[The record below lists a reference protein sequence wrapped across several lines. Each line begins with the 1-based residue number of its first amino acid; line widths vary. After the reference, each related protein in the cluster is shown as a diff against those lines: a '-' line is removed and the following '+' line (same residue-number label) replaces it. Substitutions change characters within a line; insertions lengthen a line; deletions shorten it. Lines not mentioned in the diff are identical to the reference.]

1 MKGKKFFCGIL
12 VSVFMGSLPLQAFA
26 AERAEWVEN
35 NMNIHMRNTDFQEY
49 YEVDYLNVEQGQ
61 MESDFFHSING
72 DIYLLM
78 IDGGFVPY
86 PDLLLCENGTVHV
99 PFDVIETPL
108 QLTLQ
113 PQEENGEVTV
123 KKEDLELYLHYSNL
137 EVTEINGRVYVPLRY
152 LAEAFGCEVG
162 YISDYRSAFCNDE
175 NRGTRPQIRIIT
187 VETPEAYEKV
197 YTKEEAMMILQKLSE
212 EEYRQIKEAKIEGEQ
227 SFEGYDPAVIFDSG
241 KELGRY
247 DVYQLKGFEGLPIF
261 FNRYT
266 GEVFG
271 SNPYTGLISVLE
283 GFSDISKAI

>member
-162 YISDYRSAFCNDE
+162 YISDYRKEICGDE
-175 NRGTRPQIRIIT
+175 EKEMQPQIRIIT
-187 VETPEAYEKV
+187 VETPKVREKI
-197 YTKEEAMMILQKLSE
+197 YTKEEAMDILQALSE
-212 EEYRQIKEAKIEGEQ
+212 EEYRQIKEGMEESKQTFAEYEPK
-227 SFEGYDPAVIFDSG
+227 AIFDSG
-241 KELGRY
+241 KKMGRY
-247 DVYQLKGFEGLPIF
+247 DIYKWKGFEELPVF

-266 GEVFG
+266 GEVYG
-271 SNPYTGLISVLE
+271 SNPYTGLISILE